1 MPILALDALLQLPA
15 WQALQAD
22 GVTPSPAL
30 AIAEDLVSETP
41 SSDRRSLTL
50 AFDTTALD
58 HIARCTIAA
67 ADLDDFDEI
76 RLVYRCDRSATSALF
91 LELRLGSAA
100 LPVNAPGNDWHRR
113 IPVASAGRWEVARFS
128 LSDLPAAVRG
138 AVTVLELQCIDAA
151 QAFELRL
158 DQALAVR
165 PGLLADVEQ
174 ALFARLHLQ
183 ATLLGVPV
191 PAEQVVA
198 GDPWPATTPCLA
210 IVPLEVRHLAERSV
224 GSAQRC
230 DFTATGYRIRQAPTA
245 YEASYALEPVAGTR
259 TEQAQ
264 LMDFLLRAVPARG
277 SLRVAAN
284 DLSMETQP
292 APALETTSNLAP
304 APRQRLYCRVV
315 AWLDGDAPS
324 LVQPVEGLV
333 TQINW
338 KESGNG

>member
-1 MPILALDALLQLPA
+1 MPILALDALMPLPG

-30 AIAEDLVSETP
+30 AIAEDLLSGTP
-41 SSDRRSLTL
+41 SGDGRSLTL

-58 HIARCTIAA
+58 HIARCTIPAV
-67 ADLDDFDEI
+67 DLDGFDEL
-76 RLVYRCDRSATSALF
+76 RLVFRCDRSAASPQF

-100 LPVNAPGNDWHRR
+100 LPVGSPGNTWHRR
-113 IPVASAGRWEVARFS
+113 VPVAGADRWDVVRFS

-138 AVTVLELQCIDAA
+138 ALNVLQLQCIDAA
-151 QAFELRL
+151 RSFEFRI

-165 PGLLADVEQ
+165 QSMLADIEQ
-174 ALFARLHLQ
+174 ALFARLHQQ

-191 PAEQVVA
+191 PAELLVA
-198 GDPWPATTPCLA
+198 GDPWPATTPCIA
-210 IVPLEVRHLAERSV
+210 IVPLEVRHSPDRSV

-230 DFTATGYRIRQAPTA
+230 DFVATGYRIRQAPTA
-245 YEASYALEPVAGTR
+245 YEASFALEPVAGTR
-259 TEQAQ
+259 IEQAQ
-264 LMDFLLRAVPARG
+264 LMDFLLHAVPPRG

-292 APALETTSNLAP
+292 PPALESTSHLAP

-315 AWLDGDAPS
+315 AWLDGGAPS

-338 KESGNG
+338 KDSGHG

>member
-1 MPILALDALLQLPA
+1 MPILALDALAQLA
-15 WQALQAD
+15 GWQALQAD
-22 GVTPSPAL
+22 GVTPSPSL
-30 AIAEDLVSETP
+30 VIAEDLASETP
-41 SSDRRSLTL
+41 SGDQHCLTL

-58 HIARCTIAA
+58 HIARCTLPAV
-67 ADLDDFDEI
+67 DLDDFDEI
-76 RLVYRCDRSATSALF
+76 RLVLRCDRSAMSAFF

-100 LPVNAPGNDWHRR
+100 LPVGAPGNAWHRR
-113 IPVASAGRWEVARFS
+113 VPVASANGWEVARFS

-138 AVTVLELQCIDAA
+138 AVDTVQLQCINAA
-151 QAFELRL
+151 QAFEFRI

-165 PGLLADVEQ
+165 PGMLADVEQ
-174 ALFARLHLQ
+174 ALFARLHQQ
-183 ATLLGVPV
+183 ASLLGVPV
-191 PAEQVVA
+191 PAELVVA

-230 DFTATGYRIRQAPTA
+230 DFVATGYRIRQAPTA
-245 YEASYALEPVAGTR
+245 YEAHYAIEPVAGTR
-259 TEQAQ
+259 SEQAQ
-264 LMDFLLRAVPARG
+264 LMDFLLRAVPPRG

-284 DLSMETQP
+284 ALSMETQP

-315 AWLDGDAPS
+315 AWLDGGAPS